1 LKLKERGMTV
11 ETLTA
16 RDSDPKRPSPWGWI
30 AGLALALVLWG
41 IAYSQLVPV
50 SERLVSL
57 LPVDRSSHFGQA
69 LAFFFYDTPKV
80 ILLLTLI
87 VFAMGVVRSYFSP
100 EKTRAALA
108 GKGEGLANVMA
119 AGLGVLTPFCSCS
132 AVPLFI
138 GFVEAGI
145 PMGVTFA
152 FLISSPMVN
161 EVALV
166 LLWGLFGPGIAL
178 LYMAAGLSVAIVGG
192 LVLGRLPIERWIE
205 PWVLEIRSG
214 GGAVPEGIRPSVDER
229 LRDAW
234 AYTRALVWK
243 VAPYVLAGIAIGALI
258 HGYAPMDLVA
268 GIGGR
273 DNPLAVP
280 LVIVLA
286 VPLYSNAAGTIP
298 IVEALLGKGM
308 PLGTTL
314 AFMMAVVAISLP
326 EFIILRKVMRLPLL
340 GIFAGVV
347 VAGIL
352 AVGIGF
358 NALGL

>member
-1 LKLKERGMTV
+1 VTTS
-11 ETLTA
+11 TLRRA
-16 RDSDPKRPSPWGWI
+16 HLPGG
-30 AGLALALVLWG
+30 GLAVLAGSAWLVAWFVNLPAANWF
-41 IAYSQLVPV
+41 AFD
-50 SERLVSL
+50 L
-57 LPVDRSSHFGQA
+57 LGLEPGTHLGDAV
-69 LAFFFYDTPKV
+69 AFFVYDVPKV
-80 ILLLTLI
+80 LLLLLGIVTL
-87 VFAMGVVRSYFSP
+87 VTFARSYFP
-100 EKTRAALA
+100 AERVRAALA
-108 GKGEGLANVMA
+108 GRGTLAGTVAA
-119 AGLGVLTPFCSCS
+119 AGFGVITPFCSCS

-145 PMGVTFA
+145 PLGVTFA

-178 LYMAAGLSVAIVGG
+178 LYMAAGLSVAMIGG

-205 PWVLEIRSG
+205 PWVLKVRANG
-214 GGAVPEGIRPSVDER
+214 GETLPGIAPSVDER
-229 LRDAW
+229 LREAW
-234 AYTRALVWK
+234 AYTRGLVRK
-243 VAPYVLAGIAIGALI
+243 VAPYVVAGIAIGALI

-273 DNPLAVP
+273 ENPLAVP

-340 GIFAGVV
+340 GLFAGVV